1 MKKNLFY
8 YLLAV
13 ICSVSLFTSCSDDDD
28 DNSWKQIPE
37 TEISG
42 ENAVLKVNGSE
53 STGSVQMKVSNGS
66 EAVLT
71 LKGIVPGYG
80 DIPVNVN
87 LQKQSDESYNF
98 EGIAGLTTPPSMI
111 RSTEKLPVIMNVTTK
126 GNITTNGVIT
136 VDVTTLL
143 SEEAQGG
150 LTGSWKLLKSPAMN
164 EQGGLASAPLFLIW
178 SAKDVSK
185 PNMEVGANIINAFGS
200 MALYNLLNQ
209 VTFHE
214 NGNITAKYWSEI
226 SLESIMGGMDDE
238 GNFIATHDAWLD
250 SPKNLAFWYVKGGQ
264 LYIVPNIEAI
274 LKQVSQDNGSDI
286 AGSTGDLTA
295 ILGQLAQYNIDVTA
309 LLPLITEWMSTGIP
323 VKFSSPDGTLKVYV
337 DKDMVAPFM
346 TALLPALEVLQVEL
360 DKIIAD
366 PTNEYSFLIRMAM
379 GMLGIEKL
387 TDIKTIW
394 EQNTDDFELSLNFIK

>member
-8 YLLAV
+8 YLFAV
-13 ICSVSLFTSCSDDDD
+13 ICSVSLFTSCSDDDE

-42 ENAVLKVNGSE
+42 ESAVLKVNGSE
-53 STGSVQMKVSNGS
+53 STGSAQMKVSNGS

-98 EGIAGLTTPPSMI
+98 EGTAGLTTPPSMM

-150 LTGSWKLLKSPAMN
+150 LTGSWKLLKTPEMN
-164 EQGGLASAPLFLIW
+164 DKGFLASAPLFLIW
-178 SAKDVSK
+178 SAKDASK
-185 PNMEVGANIINAFGS
+185 PNMEMAANMVNIFGS
-200 MALYNLLNQ
+200 TALYNLLNQ

-214 NGNITAKYWSEI
+214 DGNITAKYWSEI
-226 SLESIMGGMDDE
+226 SIESILNGMDDE
-238 GNFIATHDAWLD
+238 GNFIAMHDEWLD
-250 SPKNLAFWYVKGGQ
+250 SPKNLAFWYVKGDQ
-264 LYIVPNIEAI
+264 LYVVPNIEAI

-337 DKDMVAPFM
+337 DKNMATPFV
-346 TALLPALEVLQVEL
+346 TALLPALDVLQLEL
-360 DKIIAD
+360 DKMMAD
-366 PTNEYSFLIRMAM
+366 PDNEYSFLIQMAM

-387 TDIKTIW
+387 TDIKAIW
-394 EQNTDDFELSLNFIK
+394 EQNTNNFELSLNFIK